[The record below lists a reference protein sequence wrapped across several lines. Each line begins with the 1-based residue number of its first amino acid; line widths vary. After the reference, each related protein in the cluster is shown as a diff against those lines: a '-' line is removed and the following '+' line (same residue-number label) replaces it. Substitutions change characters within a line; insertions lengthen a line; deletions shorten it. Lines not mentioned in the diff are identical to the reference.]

1 MSHGWRRQSDRLGT
15 PWLATRLMAGVIPVV
30 LAAVAAHPLVGEDA
44 PSQSVGASV
53 ASLLSEADAAAA
65 RGERNKARDG
75 YRVVLE
81 RDPGNAAA
89 RIALARIDAI
99 IAAAPAPINAP
110 LTDSSLHQEASLAE
124 ARMAVG
130 RAELLSES
138 GRSEDAA
145 ALLSAARVAL
155 QPHAGDATV
164 RSEIQRIDA
173 LLEAAR
179 TRQKQETGVADH
191 ARRETARVGAE
202 ARTAADARMVRS
214 RFHERL
220 ERVIDLERKQ
230 LYESALA
237 ASRRLLADYPAEPQ
251 ADATYRRLVAGA
263 HEQRRLTLDEQK
275 VELLQ
280 EVQER
285 IERALIPS
293 GFDGWPEYPSDWN
306 QRHREQFQLQAPTQL
321 EPWHEALI
329 EKLATRM
336 TYNFDAQNA
345 VEVLTVLAKQANINL
360 VIDPGVLAAGDKL
373 VTLKATNITLEHTLA
388 WITRL
393 IDSNWYITKGAVY
406 IGGTAASQPILAI
419 YDVADLLNQG
429 RDQAGKE
436 LAFTAGNT
444 GGGGKGGGGLNPF
457 KSAAPETGKGAS
469 PEDLVDLIQKA
480 VSPQTW
486 QNPDYGISIRGSTL
500 MVTAS
505 PSTHLLIQQ
514 FIRSQSLLK
523 NQLVRVEA
531 RWLTINDG
539 YLEEIGVNW
548 STTNGLLSLPGGQI
562 DGYGRTYN
570 QWDTRGSLINNLPSS
585 AVAPSPA
592 TAGTG
597 LSLQATLL
605 KATQLSAILTAVE
618 RNQRG
623 TILEAPTLT
632 TISGVRSNCF
642 FGRQYAY
649 IGDYTVGAAA
659 GGLSATLDPEITTLN
674 LGAILDIRPYVSA
687 DGKYVTMEFKPA
699 IASLQQVF
707 LETIQMPR
715 FYPIAFDPI
724 TGNATGITIIL
735 PFPIELPTVLVR
747 EVGTNVTI
755 PDGGIMLVGGF
766 GHYID
771 QEMSTKIPFL
781 GHIPFV
787 GRLFGQRGRYSE
799 RSKLF
804 LLAEVHIIN
813 YSELEARL

>member
-1 MSHGWRRQSDRLGT
+1 MVGIV
-15 PWLATRLMAGVIPVV
+15 PII
-30 LAAVAAHPLVGEDA
+30 LAAVAALPLAGEDTPA
-44 PSQSVGASV
+44 QAVAASV

-65 RGERNKARDG
+65 RGERQKARDG
-75 YRVVLE
+75 YRAVLQ

-89 RIALARIDAI
+89 RTALARIDAI
-99 IAAAPAPINAP
+99 IAGVPAPINAP
-110 LTDSSLHQEASLAE
+110 ITDSTLHQEASLAE

-145 ALLSAARVAL
+145 ALLSAARVSL

-164 RSEIQRIDA
+164 RGEIQRIDA
-173 LLEAAR
+173 LLETVR
-179 TRQKQETGVADH
+179 IRQKQETGAADH
-191 ARRETARVGAE
+191 AQRVSARVGAE

-214 RFHERL
+214 RFQERL
-220 ERVIDLERKQ
+220 GRVIELEQKQ

-237 ASRRLLADYPAEPQ
+237 ACRRLIADYPTEPQ
-251 ADATYRRLVAGA
+251 ADATFRRLVAA
-263 HEQRRLTLDEQK
+263 THEQRRLTQEEQK

-285 IERALIPS
+285 IERSLIPN
-293 GFDGWPEYPSDWN
+293 GFDGWPEYPQDWS
-306 QRHREQFQLQAPTQL
+306 QRHRGQFQLQAPTKL
-321 EPWHEALI
+321 EPWHEALL

-345 VEVLTVLAKQANINL
+345 VEVLNVLAKQANINL
-360 VIDPGVLAAGDKL
+360 VIDPAVLAAGDKL
-373 VTLKATNITLEHTLA
+373 VTLRATNITLEHTLA

-393 IDSNWYITKGAVY
+393 IDTSWYITKGAVY
-406 IGGTAASQPILAI
+406 IGGTAVSQPVLAI

-436 LAFTAGNT
+436 LAFTAGNA
-444 GGGGKGGGGLNPF
+444 GGGAGGGGGGLNPF
-457 KSAAPETGKGAS
+457 QNAAMEMAPAVS

-480 VSPQTW
+480 VSPQSW
-486 QNPDYGISIRGSTL
+486 MNPDYGISIRGSTL

-548 STTNGLLSLPGGQI
+548 STTNGLLTLPGGQT
-562 DGYGRTYN
+562 DGYHRGYN
-570 QWDTRGSLINNLPSS
+570 QWDTTGSLINNLPSS

-618 RNQRG
+618 RNSRG
-623 TILEAPTLT
+623 TILEAPTIT

-699 IASLQQVF
+699 IATLEQIF

-715 FYPIAFDPI
+715 FYPIATDPT
-724 TGNATGITIIL
+724 TGVVTGITIIL

-766 GHYID
+766 GRYID

>member
-1 MSHGWRRQSDRLGT
+1 MRM
-15 PWLATRLMAGVIPVV
+15 MAGIIPAI
-30 LAAVAAHPLVGEDA
+30 LAAIAALPLTGAEAPLPPSAVVAPM
-44 PSQSVGASV
+44 
-53 ASLLSEADAAAA
+53 LSDADAAAA
-65 RGERNKARDG
+65 RGEHAKARDG
-75 YRVVLE
+75 YRAVLA

-89 RIALARIDAI
+89 RSALARVEAILAGAPARIDA
-99 IAAAPAPINAP
+99 PIS
-110 LTDSSLHQEASLAE
+110 DSTLHQQAALAE

-130 RAELLSES
+130 RAELLSEA

-145 ALLSAARVAL
+145 SLLSAARVAL
-155 QPHAGDATV
+155 QPHSGDATV
-164 RSEIQRIDA
+164 RNEIQRIDG
-173 LLEAAR
+173 LL
-179 TRQKQETGVADH
+179 V
-191 ARRETARVGAE
+191 TARERQAQEFTAAGDAQRRAALAGAE
-202 ARTAADARMVRS
+202 ARTASDARVARS

-220 ERVIDLERKQ
+220 DRVIELERKQ
-230 LYESALA
+230 LIESALA
-237 ASRRLLADYPAEPQ
+237 ACRRLLADYPGEPQ
-251 ADATYRRLVAGA
+251 ADATFRRLVAAA
-263 HEQRRLTLDEQK
+263 HEQRRLTQEEQK

-285 IERALIPS
+285 VERSLIPS
-293 GFDGWPEYPSDWN
+293 GFDGWPEYPQDWS
-306 QRHREQFQLQAPTQL
+306 QRHREQYQLQAPTRL
-321 EPWHEALI
+321 EPWHEALL
-329 EKLATRM
+329 EKLATRL

-345 VEVLTVLAKQANINL
+345 VEVLNALARQANINL
-360 VIDPGVLAAGDKL
+360 VIDPAVLAAGDKL

-388 WITRL
+388 WVTRL
-393 IDSNWYITKGAVY
+393 IDTTWYITKGAVY
-406 IGGTAASQPILAI
+406 IGGTEVSQPILAV

-429 RDQAGKE
+429 RDQVGKE
-436 LAFTAGNT
+436 LAFSAGAGGAGGA
-444 GGGGKGGGGLNPF
+444 GGGGAGFNLF
-457 KSAAPETGKGAS
+457 KNAEPDNAPAIA
-469 PEDLVDLIQKA
+469 PEDLVDLMQKA
-480 VSPQTW
+480 VSPATW
-486 QNPDYGISIRGSTL
+486 QNTEYGISIRGTTL
-500 MVTAS
+500 MVTAP

-531 RWLTINDG
+531 RWLTIEDG

-548 STTNGLLSLPGGQI
+548 TTTNGLLRLPGGQT
-562 DGYGRTYN
+562 DGYDRAYN
-570 QWDTRGSLINNLPSS
+570 QWDTRGSLINNLPSN
-585 AVAPSPA
+585 AISPTV

-605 KATQLSAILTAVE
+605 KATQLSAILSAVE

-632 TISGVRSNCF
+632 TISGVRANCF

-659 GGLSATLDPEITTLN
+659 GGLSATLDPEISILN
-674 LGAILDIRPYVSA
+674 LGAVLDIKPYVSA

-699 IASLQQVF
+699 IATLEQVF

-715 FYPIAFDPI
+715 FYPIARDPI
-724 TGNATGITIIL
+724 TGVATGITIIL
-735 PFPIELPTVLVR
+735 PFPIELPTVLIR

-766 GHYID
+766 GRFID

>member
-1 MSHGWRRQSDRLGT
+1 
-15 PWLATRLMAGVIPVV
+15 MAGEEGP
-30 LAAVAAHPLVGEDA
+30 AQPVAAA
-44 PSQSVGASV
+44 IAR
-53 ASLLSEADAAAA
+53 LLGEADAAAA
-65 RGERNKARDG
+65 SGKLTQARDG
-75 YRVVLE
+75 YRAVLA
-81 RDPGNAAA
+81 RDPGNAEA
-89 RIALARIDAI
+89 RAALARIEAV
-99 IAAAPAPINAP
+99 IAAAPAPIASP
-110 LTDSSLHQEASLAE
+110 QPDTTLHQQAALAE
-124 ARMAVG
+124 ARMAIG

-138 GRSEDAA
+138 GRNEDAA
-145 ALLSAARVAL
+145 ALLSAARVSL
-155 QPHAGDATV
+155 QPHAADATV
-164 RSEIQRIDA
+164 RGEIQRIDG
-173 LLEAAR
+173 LLATAR
-179 TRQKQETGVADH
+179 TRQTQEAGAADQ
-191 ARRETARVGAE
+191 ARRQSARSAAE
-202 ARTAADARMVRS
+202 ARTVADQVVARS
-214 RFHERL
+214 RFQERL
-220 ERVIDLERKQ
+220 ARVVELEHKQ

-237 ASRRLLADYPAEPQ
+237 ACRRLLADYPNQPE
-251 ADATYRRLVAGA
+251 ADATFRRLIAA
-263 HEQRRLTLDEQK
+263 THEQRRLTIEEQK

-285 IERALIPS
+285 IERSLIPS
-293 GFDGWPEYPSDWN
+293 GFDGWPEYPSDFA
-306 QRHREQFQLQAPTQL
+306 QRHTGQFQLQAPTKL
-321 EPWHEALI
+321 EPWHEALL

-345 VEVLTVLAKQANINL
+345 VEVLNVLARQANINL
-360 VIDPGVLAAGDKL
+360 VIDPAVLAAGDKL

-406 IGGTAASQPILAI
+406 VGGTAVSQPILGV

-436 LAFTAGNT
+436 LAFTAGNA
-444 GGGGKGGGGLNPF
+444 GGGGGGGGAGGLNPF
-457 KSAAPETGKGAS
+457 KSAMMDAAPAVS
-469 PEDLVDLIQKA
+469 PEDLVDLMQKA
-480 VSPQTW
+480 VSPATW
-486 QNPDYGISIRGSTL
+486 MNPEYGISIRGTTL
-500 MVTAS
+500 MVTAP

-531 RWLTINDG
+531 RWLTLSDN

-548 STTNGLLSLPGGQI
+548 STTNGLLTLPGGQT
-562 DGYGRTYN
+562 DGYHRGYN
-570 QWDTRGSLINNLPSS
+570 QWDTTGALVNNLPST
-585 AVAPSPA
+585 ATTISPA
-592 TAGTG
+592 TANTG

-623 TILEAPTLT
+623 TILESPTLT

-642 FGRQYAY
+642 FGHQYAY
-649 IGDYTVGAAA
+649 IGDYTVGAAS

-674 LGAILDIRPYVSA
+674 LGAMLDIRPYVSA

-699 IASLQQVF
+699 IATLEQIF

-715 FYPIAFDPI
+715 FYPIATDPV
-724 TGNATGITIIL
+724 TGLVTGVTIVL
-735 PFPIELPTVLVR
+735 PFPIELPTILVR

-766 GHYID
+766 GHFID